1 MGKKNC
7 FVSLFEEKDFL
18 EASKFIIEEKEHCH
32 DGYLFFPEQYEGKNF
47 PEYYRAINMRTN
59 HFHEAEVYLNVI
71 DKVTKERIGVVG
83 IYICPNNYV
92 VYITTMVLQNKG
104 YLEVALAQ
112 LNAQLKAQSVE
123 YVKVKFTD
131 QSANIAHTWQ
141 ENGFERECVIRA
153 EGIKKSDFWI
163 YSKKL

>member
-59 HFHEAEVYLNVI
+59 HFHEAEVYAMRL
-71 DKVTKERIGVVG
+71 KR
-83 IYICPNNYV
+83 NY
-92 VYITTMVLQNKG
+92 L
-104 YLEVALAQ
+104 
-112 LNAQLKAQSVE
+112 
-123 YVKVKFTD
+123 
-131 QSANIAHTWQ
+131 HTQ
-141 ENGFERECVIRA
+141 MRCVNEMRE
-153 EGIKKSDFWI
+153 
-163 YSKKL
+163 